1 MKIVTTGCGGAGGI
15 GWLAVAFCAVAASAP
30 AAEPS
35 GAPAQETSP
44 TRTEKASGWLKG
56 AAEALGGSPA
66 AGSPSDAAGSGALS
80 VDMIVA
86 GLKTGLNTG
95 VDRALAELGKP
106 DGFFAN
112 PQFKIPLP
120 GELARGEAALR
131 KLGQEKMADDLV
143 LALNRA
149 AEKSV
154 AETGPI
160 FKEAI
165 TGMTLSDARA
175 ILDGP
180 ADAATS
186 YFRKNT
192 EEALRGKMMPI
203 VTAATDESGVGA
215 AYKRFAGKAAP
226 VGNLFGSKATA
237 LDLDRYVCDRALD
250 SLFKV
255 IATQEAQ
262 LRANP
267 AAATEDLL
275 RKVFGAVRKG

>member
-1 MKIVTTGCGGAGGI
+1 MAR
-15 GWLAVAFCAVAASAP
+15 
-30 AAEPS
+30 AES
-35 GAPAQETSP
+35 GAPGSSDQEAPPPKT
-44 TRTEKASGWLKG
+44 TRSGGWLKG
-56 AAEALGGSPA
+56 AVDALGGSSGAGTSA
-66 AGSPSDAAGSGALS
+66 ANGGAGALS
-80 VDMIVA
+80 TDTIVA
-86 GLKTGLNTG
+86 GLKRGLDTG

-112 PQFKIPLP
+112 AAFKIPLP
-120 GELARGEAALR
+120 AELAKGEAALR
-131 KLGQEKMADDLV
+131 KLKQDKLADDLV

-154 AETGPI
+154 AETAPI

-165 TGMTLSDARA
+165 TGMSLADARS
-175 ILDGP
+175 ILEGP
-180 ADAATS
+180 KDAATK
-186 YFRKNT
+186 YFRTKT

-203 VTAATDESGVGA
+203 VTAATDANGVGA
-215 AYKRFAGKAAP
+215 AYKQFAGKAAP
-226 VGNLFGSKATA
+226 VASLFGSKAA
-237 LDLDRYVCDRALD
+237 SLDLDRYVCDRALD

-275 RKVFGAVRKG
+275 RTVFGAVKTG